1 MKHDIERIKYTES
14 IREGNFLIH
23 LAAISLYDLN
33 HLKKNRG
40 GEKTG
45 FIVSCIDM
53 TAKEGEQEAFCKRIR
68 TKKDARK
75 YYQLLFSYLKNYG
88 NEGLMKVWDEVEK
101 CFNYKVCI
109 NKDHTIHPWNVVQHA
124 KSIYENRLEQL

>member
-1 MKHDIERIKYTES
+1 MKHDNERIKYTES

-40 GEKTG
+40 GEKIG

-53 TAKEGEQEAFCKRIR
+53 TAKEDEQDAFCKRIR
-68 TKKDARK
+68 NKKEAYK
-75 YYQLLFSYLKNYG
+75 YFRLLPNYCKNYG
-88 NEGLMKVWDEVEK
+88 KKGLMGVWNEVEK
-101 CFNYKVCI
+101 CFHYKI
-109 NKDHTIHPWNVVQHA
+109 TLNKDYTIPLRCVVNYA
-124 KSIYENRLEQL
+124 KTCYNCGQK

>member
-1 MKHDIERIKYTES
+1 MDTDKIIHTEFLS
-14 IREGNFLIH
+14 EGRYLIV
-23 LAAISLYDLN
+23 LSAISLYYLDYP
-33 HLKKNRG
+33 KKNRG
-40 GEKTG
+40 GKKIG
-45 FIVSCIDM
+45 YIVSCIDT